1 MLYTEGSRLLRRYD
15 EELLCIEP
23 WGRNSLRVR
32 ATRGNAL
39 LANEDFALLPAA
51 PIEPEIVING
61 TRASI
66 VNGKLRCDVTPS
78 GKLRF
83 SRADTG
89 EALLEEYDRNRF
101 RAEDEGFNSA
111 LEICPRTFT
120 PVQGTD
126 NYRLEVRFEANRG
139 EKLYGMGQYQQDTLD
154 LKGCI
159 LELAQRNSQASV
171 PFVLSNR
178 GYGLL
183 WNNPAVG
190 KAVFGKNLTEW
201 TAESTRQ
208 LDYLQNARFP
218 LWIRIRPRSQ

>member
-1 MLYTEGSRLLRRYD
+1 
-15 EELLCIEP
+15 
-23 WGRNSLRVR
+23 
-32 ATRGNAL
+32 
-39 LANEDFALLPAA
+39 
-51 PIEPEIVING
+51 
-61 TRASI
+61 
-66 VNGKLRCDVTPS
+66 
-78 GKLRF
+78 
-83 SRADTG
+83 
-89 EALLEEYDRNRF
+89 
-101 RAEDEGFNSA
+101 
-111 LEICPRTFT
+111 TFT

-208 LDYLQNARFP
+208 LDYWITAGDEPAEILEAYTAAAGRAPLMPAYGTGFWQCKLRYQTQEELLSIAREY
-218 LWIRIRPRSQ
+218 